1 MNKLSDLTILK
12 QLLKEKQNKL
22 STLKYEYEAIVEQEP
37 YMRNR
42 LKNRQYS
49 IHKLAG
55 EIKSIEKEIK
65 TMESKHL
72 QDSMEILRLSGFTT
86 DADPKAELIKY
97 AEKTGDPEY
106 IKHVKNLTNMA
117 TINARLQWHRQQ
129 DSDCGEKVYTRGA
142 EDGWKHYRDSKGN
155 VWELVNA
162 QGSFWMMECIR
173 GPRKGDTVTFRKEM
187 VESSMTE
194 DTCVKDDDATE
205 MGTFEQ
211 LGQNHETEAMEP
223 EEHPVQAQDGIRFVT
238 WVKPSGLKYQIGDI
252 IQFKGKNVKITKITG
267 NVVEAQVMD
276 ACTKDEEVGEKFKTV
291 MEEFGKGE
299 LKSSSGETVTDPKQA
314 KAIAYSE
321 QREANDGDIILPQHE
336 AKDDLTDTWTIEQC
350 KYVIAHS
357 YLFTPT
363 VVEAAKK
370 ALKLLQAKGAKDS
383 DPKVAEAKKLIDLF
397 GGAM

>member
-86 DADPKAELIKY
+86 D
-97 AEKTGDPEY
+97 
-106 IKHVKNLTNMA
+106 
-117 TINARLQWHRQQ
+117 
-129 DSDCGEKVYTRGA
+129 SDCGEKVYT
-142 EDGWKHYRDSKGN
+142 KG
-155 VWELVNA
+155 
-162 QGSFWMMECIR
+162 
-173 GPRKGDTVTFRKEM
+173 
-187 VESSMTE
+187 ESTE
-194 DTCVKDDDATE
+194 DECKDGGEGSGIKGHITSRSGYKMEDPKDIEAAIKKVKASGHPDPYYLSGLERALEIAKQERGMKDDDATK
-205 MGTFEQ
+205 MGSFEQ

-223 EEHPVQAQDGIRFVT
+223 EKNPVQAQDGIRFVT
-238 WVKPSGLKYQIGDI
+238 WVKPSGLEYQIGDI
-252 IQFKGKNVKITKITG
+252 IQFKGKNVKVTKITG

-321 QREANDGDIILPQHE
+321 QREA
-336 AKDDLTDTWTIEQC
+336 KDADLTEFWTKEQAQ
-350 KYVIAHS
+350 YVVQHPK
-357 YLFTPT
+357 LFKPI
-363 VVEAAKK
+363 VVELAKK
-370 ALKLLQAKGAKDS
+370 YLAKYFRDAPYEATKDA
-383 DPKVAEAKKLIDLF
+383 DPKVTEAKKLIDLF

>member
-49 IHKLAG
+49 MHKLAG

-86 DADPKAELIKY
+86 DADPTSYLNKQVWVRHEANGQVYKGLVNKEAGNMIHVVLPATGQSAWKSKNQVEL
-97 AEKTGDPEY
+97 
-106 IKHVKNLTNMA
+106 VK
-117 TINARLQWHRQQ
+117 
-129 DSDCGEKVYTRGA
+129 DSDCGEKVYT
-142 EDGWKHYRDSKGN
+142 KG
-155 VWELVNA
+155 
-162 QGSFWMMECIR
+162 
-173 GPRKGDTVTFRKEM
+173 
-187 VESSMTE
+187 ESTE
-194 DTCVKDDDATE
+194 DECKDGGPGSGIKGHTTSKEPSYTSRSGYNFEEPKVIEAAIKKVKESGHPDVHYLSGLERALYLAKKERGMKDDDATE
-205 MGTFEQ
+205 MGAFEQ

-223 EEHPVQAQDGIRFVT
+223 EKNPVQAQDGIRFVT
-238 WVKPSGLKYQIGDI
+238 WVKPSGLEYQIGDI
-252 IQFKGKNVKITKITG
+252 IQFKGKNVKVTKITG

-299 LKSSSGETVTDPKQA
+299 LKSSSGETVTDPEQA

-321 QREANDGDIILPQHE
+321 QREA
-336 AKDDLTDTWTIEQC
+336 
-350 KYVIAHS
+350 
-357 YLFTPT
+357 
-363 VVEAAKK
+363 
-370 ALKLLQAKGAKDS
+370 KDS
-383 DPKVAEAKKLIDLF
+383 DPKVTEAKKLIDLF

>member
-72 QDSMEILRLSGFTT
+72 QDSMGILRLSGFTT
-86 DADPKAELIKY
+86 D
-97 AEKTGDPEY
+97 
-106 IKHVKNLTNMA
+106 
-117 TINARLQWHRQQ
+117 
-129 DSDCGEKVYTRGA
+129 SDCGEKVYTKGA
-142 EDGWKHYRDSKGN
+142 EDQCKDGGEGSGIKGHKTSYEKFAEESDFDVMSPEEFKKLTGLTPKEYENKYPSKKKNEDSCGEKVFTKGMEDGGPGSGIKGHTTNDPDIQYREFMKGKKKPLTYS
-155 VWELVNA
+155 EGKKLLEEAKNA
-162 QGSFWMMECIR
+162 GIHSDYLRGMER
-173 GPRKGDTVTFRKEM
+173 GLANL
-187 VESSMTE
+187 
-194 DTCVKDDDATE
+194 KDDDATE

-223 EEHPVQAQDGIRFVT
+223 EKNPVQAQD
-238 WVKPSGLKYQIGDI
+238 D
-252 IQFKGKNVKITKITG
+252 
-267 NVVEAQVMD
+267 
-276 ACTKDEEVGEKFKTV
+276 EVGEKFKTV
-291 MEEFGKGE
+291 MKEFGKGE
-299 LKSSSGETVTDPKQA
+299 LKSSSGETVTDPEQA

-321 QREANDGDIILPQHE
+321 QRE
-336 AKDDLTDTWTIEQC
+336 
-350 KYVIAHS
+350 
-357 YLFTPT
+357 
-363 VVEAAKK
+363 
-370 ALKLLQAKGAKDS
+370 AKDS

>member
-86 DADPKAELIKY
+86 D
-97 AEKTGDPEY
+97 
-106 IKHVKNLTNMA
+106 
-117 TINARLQWHRQQ
+117 
-129 DSDCGEKVYTRGA
+129 SDCGEKVYT
-142 EDGWKHYRDSKGN
+142 KG
-155 VWELVNA
+155 
-162 QGSFWMMECIR
+162 
-173 GPRKGDTVTFRKEM
+173 
-187 VESSMTE
+187 ESTE
-194 DTCVKDDDATE
+194 DQCKDGGPGSGIKGHTTPKKPSSYYTQRSAAQSRLLNDIDEIKYEYKKEGKTLSHGKLLQELGDYGWDDYELEGLKLPMNLNDDDATE

-211 LGQNHETEAMEP
+211 LGQNHKTEAMEP
-223 EEHPVQAQDGIRFVT
+223 SDNPVQAQDGIHFVT
-238 WVKPSGLKYQIGDI
+238 WVKPSGLEYQIGDI
-252 IQFKGKNVKITKITG
+252 IQFKGKNVKVTKITG

-299 LKSSSGETVTDPKQA
+299 LKSSSGETVTDPEQA

-321 QREANDGDIILPQHE
+321 QREATKDASDRRGVQLKVGDLVAVHGKVGKITRILRARDE
-336 AKDDLTDTWTIEQC
+336 RDD
-350 KYVIAHS
+350 
-357 YLFTPT
+357 
-363 VVEAAKK
+363 VVEVFFDNSGTYNPDRVDRYYANETT
-370 ALKLLQAKGAKDS
+370 KDS

>member
-49 IHKLAG
+49 MHKLAG

-86 DADPKAELIKY
+86 D
-97 AEKTGDPEY
+97 
-106 IKHVKNLTNMA
+106 
-117 TINARLQWHRQQ
+117 
-129 DSDCGEKVYTRGA
+129 SDCGEKVYTKGESTKDECKDGGPGSGIKGHTTSKEPSYTSRSGYNFEEPKIIEAAIKKVKESGHPDPYYLSGLEQALQRSKKERG
-142 EDGWKHYRDSKGN
+142 
-155 VWELVNA
+155 
-162 QGSFWMMECIR
+162 I
-173 GPRKGDTVTFRKEM
+173 
-187 VESSMTE
+187 
-194 DTCVKDDDATE
+194 KDDDATK
-205 MGTFEQ
+205 MGAFEE

-223 EEHPVQAQDGIRFVT
+223 EKNPVQAQD
-238 WVKPSGLKYQIGDI
+238 D
-252 IQFKGKNVKITKITG
+252 
-267 NVVEAQVMD
+267 
-276 ACTKDEEVGEKFKTV
+276 EVGEKFKTV
-291 MEEFGKGE
+291 MKEFGKGE
-299 LKSSSGETVTDPKQA
+299 LKSSSGETVTDPEQA

-321 QREANDGDIILPQHE
+321 QREVKDASDRRGVQLKVGDLVAVHGKVGKITRVIRARDE
-336 AKDDLTDTWTIEQC
+336 RDD
-350 KYVIAHS
+350 
-357 YLFTPT
+357 
-363 VVEAAKK
+363 VVEVFFDNSGTFNPDRVDRYYANETT
-370 ALKLLQAKGAKDS
+370 KDS